1 MALSV
6 FAGVANAW
14 DFAFGVNIDVPAL
27 VVVGGGALA
36 GGTYSVTVALG
47 PIITT
52 DGRLAQV
59 LSTHI
64 PIQIGEGAAAE
75 TVTPSAVAY
84 INDPLYGPCATITAT
99 YANAHGQG
107 ARVSTGD
114 YGIGEAQLYVANKW
128 GGGLVAVSP
137 ALLQAAGITF
147 SHSAVNT
154 FITGIVSGA
163 TAATVLDYSGQV
175 GALSYD
181 AAAGSDLASSTHV
194 IY

>member
-114 YGIGEAQLYVANKW
+114 YGIGEAQLYVTGKW
-128 GGGLVAVSP
+128 GGGLVSVSP
-137 ALLQAAGITF
+137 ALVQASGTAYN
-147 SHSAVNT
+147 AVPA
-154 FITGIVSGA
+154 FIHTIVSASA
-163 TAATVLDYSGQV
+163 TATVLDWSGNT
-175 GALSYD
+175 GATSYT
-181 AAAGSDLASSTHV
+181 AAVGSDLTATAHV
-194 IY
+194 LY